1 MAFIKYFVKKY
12 RQVKIESFSGAKKYL
27 WAFKMFFIA
36 IIMSL
41 LFGYISETVISSA
54 GIIIAIFIICIFIFI
69 SVIFDMIGIAAAS
82 ADIEVFE
89 KWEKNGIKGAERGLK
104 LCNNSEKVCS
114 FCADVVGDICSTLCG
129 AGGAAIVAMTT
140 KNLKQNHHIILISII
155 VSALIAGLTVF
166 FKAIMKERAMKKS
179 NKILLKLG
187 RVLNFFTKL

>member
-1 MAFIKYFVKKY
+1 MKKY